1 MRHARAL
8 LFAAA
13 LLPLCGCQ
21 LDRLWRPFEG
31 APLPPPCAFRDG
43 SIDDGLVR
51 RILALPLADE
61 SGQGPGTLVVS
72 DALRDEILK
81 LGRFSVV
88 QPNASDAMLRPA
100 EGPQRTGR
108 IPVRCIIEL
117 GRRYGVEAVLFGSV
131 TLYRPYAPQALAI
144 TAQLVDVQTGKIVWS
159 VSDFVDGSDA
169 QAVRSMEWYFAD
181 QAATGETVFG
191 PEIMNTSPRW
201 FARFAAARIAATL
214 TASASRT

>member
-1 MRHARAL
+1 MLRARCL
-8 LFAAA
+8 LLLAA

-21 LDRLWRPFEG
+21 LARLFRPFAGE
-31 APLPPPCAFRDG
+31 PLPAPAAFRDG

-51 RILALPLADE
+51 RVLALPLADE
-61 SGQGPGTLVVS
+61 SGQGAGTLVVS
-72 DALRDEILK
+72 EALRDEILK
-81 LGRFSVV
+81 LGRFTVV
-88 QPNASDAMLRPA
+88 QPTASDAMLRPA

-108 IPVRCIIEL
+108 IPVRSIIEL

-131 TLYRPYAPQALAI
+131 THYRPYAPQALAI
-144 TAQLVDVQTGKIVWS
+144 SAQLIDVQTGKIVWS

-181 QAATGETVFG
+181 EAATGETVFG

-201 FARFAAARIAATL
+201 FARFAASRIAATL
-214 TASASRT
+214 APPAARS